1 MPQYQGVWTLEQQA
15 QAQSNQQW
23 VTDPNFKNTTLLLQ
37 ADGTGS
43 GSQNQTFLDGS
54 TNNFFIT
61 RNGNTTQGS
70 FSPFS
75 QAPGYWG
82 NYFNGSS
89 YLTVPNNTA
98 LELNSVAFTIEA
110 WVYLPSV
117 ATAQLIIG
125 KRSTDGGTSYPISY
139 LLTNQAGG
147 VFKFETYGSGVTNS
161 TTLTSAAGVIQAN
174 VWNHVAVTGDGTN
187 IAAYVNGVR
196 VVSPTASTLNTSTSL
211 LYLGNFPVDNPW
223 LTGYIS
229 NARILK
235 GTQLYSGATYTVP
248 TSPLTAITNTVF
260 LTSQSNRFVDNSTN
274 AFAISVGA
282 GTPSVQAFGPFAP
295 ALQWTPD
302 VVGGSG
308 YFDGTGDYLAVPSSS
323 AFSLTG
329 DFTYDGWVYVT
340 NTSTARYIM
349 PSTVSMNLDVVV
361 ATGNN
366 MKLQFFDGSTA
377 TTDAINTFPIN
388 TWAHIAVVRSGT
400 STNNCSFYVNGVRGT
415 QFTTNVTN
423 SSPSIDIGRYSAG
436 GNFYGYMGSLRI
448 VNGQAVYSGATYTVP
463 NAPLTTTGYG
473 TTSQSITASNTKLL
487 LNYTNAGIYDGKM
500 GNVLETVG
508 SAQVATSPVKY
519 GSGSMY
525 FDGNG
530 DYLTSAS
537 TQSVVFG
544 TGDFTVEM
552 WVFPSTVSAV
562 GYLYDTRTVNTNPG
576 IQWYINSNATM
587 GVGVG
592 TTSVLTTA
600 AVMTA
605 NEWQHIAV
613 AKANG
618 VWSIYRNGVLLT
630 SATNTT
636 AITDTGFV
644 IACSFNQ
651 KAATTT
657 DKYAGYI
664 DDFRI
669 TKACRYFT
677 TFTPPQQALPR
688 Q

>member
-61 RNGNTTQGS
+61 RSGTTQGS

-75 QAPGYWG
+75 QVDGRWG
-82 NYFNGSS
+82 IYLDGSS
-89 YLTVPNNTA
+89 NLVVSSNA
-98 LELNSVAFTIEA
+98 VAATGVFTIEA
-110 WVYLPSV
+110 WIYI
-117 ATAQLIIG
+117 TTNT
-125 KRSTDGGTSYPISY
+125 STGSQGIYTQYTGAD
-139 LLTNQAGG
+139 AGRMQFLFDDSDKK
-147 VFKFETYGSGVTNS
+147 FKFAIANTTYPT
-161 TTLTSAAGVIQAN
+161 TSAYSSVYN
-174 VWNHVAVTGDGTN
+174 TWVHVVVSRDSSNNLTF
-187 IAAYVNGVR
+187 YVNGTRDSVTAG
-196 VVSPTASTLNTSTSL
+196 VTGSLYTLSPTI
-211 LYLGNFPVDNPW
+211 GNRGGGGIPFY
-223 LTGYIS
+223 GYIS
-229 NARILK
+229 NLR
-235 GTQLYSGATYTVP
+235 
-248 TSPLTAITNTVF
+248 ITNTSVYSGTSF
-260 LTSQSNRFVDNSTN
+260 AVPDFPLSTVTGTTLLTCQSNRFVDNNTATTAKTFTTS
-274 AFAISVGA
+274 

-308 YFDGTGDYLAVPSSS
+308 YFDGSDYLAVPSSS

-329 DFTYDGWVYVT
+329 DFTYEGWVYVT

-400 STNNCSFYVNGVRGT
+400 SANNCSFYVNGVRGT

-500 GNVLETVG
+500 ASNLETLSNV
-508 SAQVATSPVKY
+508 QVATNPVKY
-519 GSGSMY
+519 GSGSMS
-525 FDGNG
+525 FGSGTAN
-530 DYLTSAS
+530 YLAYLNNPGF
-537 TQSVVFG
+537 VFG
-544 TGDFTVEM
+544 TGDFTVEFWM
-552 WVFPSTVSAV
+552 NTFDITACLIRFSTGSTGYWQMALSVSSIV
-562 GYLYDTRTVNTNPG
+562 WQNSQDVNNLYVASCPQAFNG
-576 IQWYINSNATM
+576 QWH
-587 GVGVG
+587 
-592 TTSVLTTA
+592 
-600 AVMTA
+600 
-605 NEWQHIAV
+605 HIAV
-613 AKANG
+613 TRTGGINRLFFDG
-618 VWSIYRNGVLLT
+618 TLLT
-630 SATNTT
+630 SAADTTNYNGSAGNMQIGWDGTNQF
-636 AITDTGFV
+636 TGF
-644 IACSFNQ
+644 
-651 KAATTT
+651 
-657 DKYAGYI
+657 I
-664 DDFRI
+664 DDLRF
-669 TKACRYFT
+669 TKGVARYIAN
-677 TFTPPQQALPR
+677 FTPPQQALPR

>member
-1 MPQYQGVWTLEQQA
+1 MPQYNGVWTLEAQA

-75 QAPGYWG
+75 QAPGYWS

-89 YLTVPNNTA
+89 YLTVPNNAA

-110 WVYLPSV
+110 FVFLTSV

-139 LLTNQAGG
+139 LLSCQAGG
-147 VFKFETYGSGVTNS
+147 VFKFETYGSGITNS

-174 VWNHVAVTGDGTN
+174 VWNHVAITGDGTN

-229 NARILK
+229 NARIVK
-235 GTQLYSGATYTVP
+235 GTQLYSTATYTVP

-274 AFAISVGA
+274 AFAITLV

-295 ALQWTPD
+295 ALQWTPT

-308 YFDGTGDYLAVPSSS
+308 YFDGSDYLATTTTAVASGST
-323 AFSLTG
+323 ALQLE
-329 DFTYDGWVYVT
+329 GWVYPTAITGSSTIFGGISNGIELQYDTTNISFNKAGVSNILIPSTPPIKNAWNHILACRNTSGVVSIYLNGVRQATATGNTTTFSATTANIGGTSYVTGYLAGVRYINGSNIVDPTQTSFTLPTAPVTAVT
-340 NTSTARYIM
+340 NT
-349 PSTVSMNLDVVV
+349 
-361 ATGNN
+361 
-366 MKLQFFDGSTA
+366 
-377 TTDAINTFPIN
+377 
-388 TWAHIAVVRSGT
+388 
-400 STNNCSFYVNGVRGT
+400 VN
-415 QFTTNVTN
+415 
-423 SSPSIDIGRYSAG
+423 
-436 GNFYGYMGSLRI
+436 
-448 VNGQAVYSGATYTVP
+448 
-463 NAPLTTTGYG
+463 
-473 TTSQSITASNTKLL
+473 L

-500 GNVLETVG
+500 ANNLETVG
-508 SAQVATSPVKY
+508 NAQVATSPVKY
-519 GSGSMY
+519 GSGSMA

-530 DYLTSAS
+530 DYLVSYASNPGLLLGTAPFTIEFWFNTNSSTQYAQFIGNENGASGDNGFTILINVTSSTSGDIGVYRGATGLINSAS
-537 TQSVVFG
+537 GNYRNVGWVHLAFVRDGQGSRLYINGIQQGSTTASQATTDFNANGGFRWVIGANLRS
-544 TGDFTVEM
+544 TGRDYL
-552 WVFPSTVSAV
+552 
-562 GYLYDTRTVNTNPG
+562 GYLDDLRVT
-576 IQWYINSNATM
+576 
-587 GVGVG
+587 
-592 TTSVLTTA
+592 
-600 AVMTA
+600 
-605 NEWQHIAV
+605 
-613 AKANG
+613 NG
-618 VWSIYRNGVLLT
+618 V
-630 SATNTT
+630 A
-636 AITDTGFV
+636 
-644 IACSFNQ
+644 
-651 KAATTT
+651 
-657 DKYAGYI
+657 
-664 DDFRI
+664 
-669 TKACRYFT
+669 RYFAN
-677 TFTPPQQALPR
+677 FTPPQQALPR